1 MRRLEAVYEAPP
13 LFYNDPMISFLDGT
27 VKAVRK
33 NYLIVMTDYVGYKVF
48 VTPQILMKVM
58 PSQKTSLFIHTYVRE
73 DQFSLYGFSTLGELE
88 FFEILLGVSG
98 IGPKMALAIMSVGDL
113 EVIKNGIVNGDVAV
127 FTQVS
132 GVGRKT
138 AERLILELKE
148 KIGEGIV
155 AVGMPSSHT
164 EVVDVLMALGYSR
177 TEAREALAAVPA
189 DLKDSEEK
197 IRSALR
203 SLAKQ

>member
-1 MRRLEAVYEAPP
+1 
-13 LFYNDPMISFLDGT
+13 MISFLDGT
-27 VKAVRK
+27 IKAIRK
-33 NYLIVMTDYVGYKVF
+33 NYLILMTDYVGYKVA
-48 VTPQILMKVM
+48 VTPQILMKVQ
-58 PSQKTSLFIHTYVRE
+58 PAQKTSLFIYTYVRE
-73 DQFSLYGFSTLGELE
+73 DQLSLYGFSTLNELD
-88 FFEILLGVSG
+88 FFEMLLGVSG

-113 EVIKNGIVNGDVAV
+113 EVIKNGILNQDIAV

-148 KIGEGIV
+148 KVGEGL
-155 AVGMPSSHT
+155 VGAEMPSGHT

-177 TEAREALAAVPA
+177 TEAREALSAVPA
-189 DLKDSEEK
+189 ELKDSEDK
-197 IRSALR
+197 IRFALR